1 MLSVPFF
8 CASVPLSIFFYFL
21 AIVVYRYFFHP
32 LSKVPGPR
40 LAAVTHLWLALTH
53 RDGQTHRVA
62 QSLHAKYGPV
72 VRVSPEEVIVCSE
85 EGLRTIYSMFSS
97 TRLLRLTVLTLIQAR
112 EVTTI
117 KRLGIVSKPLDFRT
131 HKALMHFDKT
141 AC

>member
-1 MLSVPFF
+1 MLSITFF
-8 CASVPLSIFFYFL
+8 CASVPLSISLYFL

-97 TRLLRLTVLTLIQAR
+97 HKTSQAHGSN
-112 EVTTI
+112 TDI
-117 KRLGIVSKPLDFRT
+117 GAGSHYD
-131 HKALMHFDKT
+131 KAPWHRKQ
-141 AC
+141 APRH

>member
-1 MLSVPFF
+1 MLSIPFF
-8 CASVPLSIFFYFL
+8 CASVPLSISLYFL

-97 TRLLRLTVLTLIQAR
+97 
-112 EVTTI
+112 
-117 KRLGIVSKPLDFRT
+117 
-131 HKALMHFDKT
+131 HKASQTHGINIDTGAGSHYDK
-141 AC
+141 APWHRKQAPGL